1 MRVFGFRPSRGT
13 GLLTGLLLVLVC
25 LAFSVSYGAAEITL
39 STVYDS
45 FVQFDGSREHLIVQT
60 VRIPRALVAMM
71 VGCCLAVSGA
81 MMQALTRNPLAAPEI
96 LGINHGAALFVVL
109 ALFILDGSSL
119 FAYTWFAFIGAGLAA
134 ILVYVVGSMG
144 RSGLS
149 PLKLTLAGVAITTLL
164 ASLTQGFLILNQRS
178 LDEMRFWLAGS
189 VTGRDLQLFLQ
200 VLPYMIIGL
209 ISALLLSKQVT
220 VLSLGEDVSRGIGQN
235 TLRIKIL
242 VLGSIVFLAGSSV
255 AVAGPIGFVG
265 LAIPH
270 IVRALV
276 GTDYRWILPYSAI
289 AGAILLLLADIG
301 ARFFSEVPVG
311 VMTALLGGPFF
322 IYLARGGAGRL

>member
-1 MRVFGFRPSRGT
+1 MRVFWFRPSLAV
-13 GLLTGLLLVLVC
+13 GLFFGFLLVFVF
-25 LAFSVSYGAAEITL
+25 LAISISSGTTGITL
-39 STVYDS
+39 RTVYDS
-45 FVQFDGSREHLIVQT
+45 FAQFDGSREHLIVQT
-60 VRIPRALVAMM
+60 VRVPRALVTMM
-71 VGCCLAVSGA
+71 VGSCLAVSGA

-134 ILVYVVGSMG
+134 IVVYMIGSMG

-189 VTGRDLQLFLQ
+189 VTGRDLELFLQ

-209 ISALLLSKQVT
+209 ISALLLGKQLT
-220 VLSLGEDVSRGIGQN
+220 VLSMGEDVARGIGQN
-235 TLRIKIL
+235 TLRVKIL
-242 VLGSIVFLAGSSV
+242 ALASIVFLAGSSV
-255 AVAGPIGFVG
+255 SLAGPIGFVG

-276 GTDYRWILPYSAI
+276 GTDYRWILPYSA
-289 AGAILLLLADIG
+289 AVGAILLLLADIG

>member
-1 MRVFGFRPSRGT
+1 MRVFWFRPSLAV
-13 GLLTGLLLVLVC
+13 GLFFGFLLVFVF
-25 LAFSVSYGAAEITL
+25 LAISISSGTTGITL
-39 STVYDS
+39 RTVYDS
-45 FVQFDGSREHLIVQT
+45 FTQFDGSREHLIVQT
-60 VRIPRALVAMM
+60 VRVPRALVTMM

-134 ILVYVVGSMG
+134 IVVYMIGSMG

-149 PLKLTLAGVAITTLL
+149 PLKLTLAGVAITTIL

-189 VTGRDLQLFLQ
+189 VTGRDLEIFLQ

-209 ISALLLSKQVT
+209 ISALLLSKQLT
-220 VLSLGEDVSRGIGQN
+220 VLSMGEDVARGIGQN
-235 TLRIKIL
+235 TLRVKIL
-242 VLGSIVFLAGSSV
+242 ALASIVFLAGSSV
-255 AVAGPIGFVG
+255 ALAGPIGFVG

-276 GTDYRWILPYSAI
+276 GTDYRWILPYSA
-289 AGAILLLLADIG
+289 AVGAILLLLADIG

>member
-1 MRVFGFRPSRGT
+1 
-13 GLLTGLLLVLVC
+13 
-25 LAFSVSYGAAEITL
+25 
-39 STVYDS
+39 
-45 FVQFDGSREHLIVQT
+45 
-60 VRIPRALVAMM
+60 
-71 VGCCLAVSGA
+71 
-81 MMQALTRNPLAAPEI
+81 
-96 LGINHGAALFVVL
+96 
-109 ALFILDGSSL
+109 
-119 FAYTWFAFIGAGLAA
+119 
-134 ILVYVVGSMG
+134 MG

-200 VLPYMIIGL
+200 VLPYMMIGL
-209 ISALLLSKQVT
+209 ISALLLSKQIT
-220 VLSLGEDVSRGIGQN
+220 VLSMGEDVARGIGQN
-235 TLRIKIL
+235 TLRTKIL

-265 LAIPH
+265 LAVPH

-276 GTDYRWILPYSAI
+276 GVDHRWILPYSAVV
-289 AGAILLLLADIG
+289 GAILLLLADIG

-322 IYLARGGAGRL
+322 IYLARGGGAGRL

>member
-1 MRVFGFRPSRGT
+1 MRDIWFRPSLAV
-13 GLLTGLLLVLVC
+13 GLFFGLLLVIFF
-25 LAFSVSYGAAEITL
+25 LAISISSGTSGMAL
-39 STVYDS
+39 RTVYES

-60 VRIPRALVAMM
+60 VRVPRALVTMM
-71 VGCCLAVSGA
+71 VGSCLAVSGA

-134 ILVYVVGSMG
+134 IVVYMIGSMG

-189 VTGRDLQLFLQ
+189 VTGRDLELFLQ

-209 ISALLLSKQVT
+209 ISALFLSKQLT
-220 VLSLGEDVSRGIGQN
+220 VLSMGEDVARGIGQN
-235 TLRIKIL
+235 TLRVKIL
-242 VLGSIVFLAGSSV
+242 ALSSIVFLAGSSV
-255 AVAGPIGFVG
+255 ALAGPIGFIG

-270 IVRALV
+270 IVRAMV
-276 GTDYRWILPYSAI
+276 GTDYRWIIPYSATV
-289 AGAILLLLADIG
+289 GAILLLLADIG